1 MTKLSIPGLRHVPPI
16 AVFQAGRRLLRHR
29 LGAGV
34 LSLHAEAKGLD
45 PVAEAA
51 TVRVRLP
58 KAADVTAGV
67 YLVRVR
73 AAAAEAVHRV
83 AVVR

>member
-34 LSLHAEAKGLD
+34 LSLHAKELA

-83 AVVR
+83 TVVR